1 MNSFWLEVGRPLLAS
16 LLIPPVP
23 FFGTLLVGLALLRRR
38 PQAARIAIGGS
49 IALLWLTS
57 TVGFAR
63 LLAPALLEEFP
74 AISAQRMDELRRTTD
89 GKAAIVAV
97 GSGIFQHAPEYGADA
112 NLTGS
117 SLERLRYAVWLSRRT
132 GLPAAFSG
140 GVGWAGELGAS
151 EAATAKRIAETEF
164 GHPLRWAEGDSRDT
178 LQNAKFSVAMLRAAG
193 VRHIVLVT
201 SAFHAR
207 RATRAFRREAE
218 AVGMTVETA
227 PVGIVIRL
235 DDPVYDWVPTPYGA
249 SLCPTIFREWIAFQT
264 GS

>member
-1 MNSFWLEVGRPLLAS
+1 MNSFWLEVARPLLAT

-23 FFGTLLVGLALLRRR
+23 FFATLLVALSLLQIR
-38 PQAARIAIGGS
+38 PRAARIAIGAT

-63 LLAPALLEEFP
+63 FLAPALLGKIP
-74 AISAQRMDELRRTTD
+74 AISAQRIDELRSTPE
-89 GKAAIVAV
+89 GQAAVVAV
-97 GSGIFQHAPEYGADA
+97 GSGIFQHAPEYGAEA

-140 GVGWAGELGAS
+140 GVGWAGEPGVS

-164 GHPLRWAEGDSRDT
+164 RHRLRWAEGYSRDT
-178 LQNAKFSVAMLRAAG
+178 LENAKFSVAMLHEAG

-207 RATRAFRREAE
+207 RATRAFRREAD

-227 PVGIVIRL
+227 PVGNVIRL
-235 DDPVYDWVPTPYGA
+235 DHPVYDWIPTPYGA